1 MGRERDE
8 IKENRSLLITIEEV
22 VEKKNPNRPCM
33 AGNHVA
39 QTTSVYVEI
48 NNNNEILDMI
58 VDNTVIHEEE
68 EKTFVEVDDEDKN
81 LFMRILNRYLK
92 IK

>member
-1 MGRERDE
+1 
-8 IKENRSLLITIEEV
+8 
-22 VEKKNPNRPCM
+22 M